1 MIFLSDIH
9 HGLSGLEE
17 LPTDKDP
24 IVILGDLI
32 NWIDYRNGSGIAK
45 NVFGEEE
52 ISKLITYRKNHD
64 FSSRKNL
71 WKDLFSNDPEAI
83 QLEIEKEIAKQYKQV
98 FGKLSQHEVWVIPG
112 NVDSVSAMENAA
124 GDNVKFVDS
133 TIIEYEGYKLG
144 FAGGGVPTPIN
155 ARGELTEEE
164 FNKKLSQ
171 LKGVD
176 IICTHAPPLVNELV
190 TDVITNRLEQGW
202 ASLSDFLLEHKPS
215 YSLFGDVHQPKAIS
229 WIYGETYCINVGYNR
244 ATKKYIDFKKLTHV

>member
-1 MIFLSDIH
+1 LIFISDIH
-9 HGLSGLEE
+9 HGLSGLDK
-17 LPTDKDP
+17 LPANKGP

-45 NVFGEEE
+45 NIFGEEK

-64 FSSRKNL
+64 YSSRKNL
-71 WKDLFSNDPEAI
+71 WEELFSNDPEAI
-83 QLEIEKEIAKQYKQV
+83 QLKIEKEIVKQYEQV
-98 FGKLSQHEVWVIPG
+98 FGKLKQYEVWVIPG

-124 GDNVKFVDS
+124 GSNVKFVDS
-133 TIIEYEGYKLG
+133 TIIEHEGYKFG

-164 FNKKLSQ
+164 FDKKLSR

-176 IICTHAPPLVNELV
+176 IICTHAPPLVNELA

-202 ASLSDFLLEHKPS
+202 SSLANFLLENKPL
-215 YSLFGDVHQPKAIS
+215 YSLFGDVHQPKATS
-229 WIYGETYCINVGYNR
+229 WIYGETYCVNVGYNR
-244 ATKKYIDFKKLTHV
+244 ATKKYIDFKKLINV